1 MDDSKFEI
9 TGQERDWLGP
19 KDETKHV
26 TFVGQSETT
35 ERRWYF
41 SGDLIELDPDYSE
54 FSVRIHDPRCR
65 SLSFVD
71 RTLAILPKSQLRTI
85 YNLIGEYINDEDSND
100 NG

>member
-1 MDDSKFEI
+1 MDYGNE
-9 TGQERDWLGP
+9 TDWIGP
-19 KDETKHV
+19 KDETRHLTYKA
-26 TFVGQSETT
+26 QSKTT
-35 ERRWYF
+35 EKRWYL
-41 SGDLIELDPDYSE
+41 SQDLIELDPDYSE

-85 YNLIGEYINDEDSND
+85 HNLIGDYLDAQDSND